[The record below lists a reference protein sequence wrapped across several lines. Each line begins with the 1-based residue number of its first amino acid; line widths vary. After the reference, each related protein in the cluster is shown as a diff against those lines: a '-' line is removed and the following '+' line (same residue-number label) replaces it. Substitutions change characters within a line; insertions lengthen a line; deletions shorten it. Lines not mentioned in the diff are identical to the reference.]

1 MEYTLKTKT
10 GLINIAALLTVF
22 AGILIFFLGAHPI
35 VPWDGD
41 DWGTLNNYNR
51 HALPT
56 WGTWNPSR
64 VLPEVIGPLLGYLSA
79 YVVYPIYG
87 DYVQSITISVALLL
101 ATSMSIFFYMLCKLF
116 YTLAKQQM
124 VAICA
129 SFLVITL
136 YFLIFKSKPDDNLY
150 MLWSFNLC
158 SAIYY
163 LIPNLFNSVLV
174 CYFIIKIIE
183 NKNLQLT
190 DNNLYK
196 YGFFIL
202 ILYFAGFSMM
212 WASAM
217 VALYLF
223 LEIVFGFASNGIK
236 VYWTNK
242 LQYNKVY
249 LFFIVVFITYC
260 VFEFFGGRSAEL
272 QKEHPSGS
280 WLKSSFNH
288 FMRLAKQVELLSATF
303 GITALLSALFVKF
316 RTKESNVTF
325 RLAVRFI
332 ICAICISLFY
342 IIADTKAGPSFASR
356 IESVYGS
363 YFFII
368 LAAVTCCVYVVTK
381 YPKSFLVMPVILVV
395 LFNEATRSYKP
406 FSLGHWTDTS
416 SMQKRT
422 YMTQWI
428 NEVKKADKE
437 GKLTVT
443 IKYPGG
449 LRIWTKWLSEALYA
463 HNITSRQMEIIFTE
477 ESRQQ

>member
-10 GLINIAALLTVF
+10 GLINIVALVAVF
-22 AGILIFFLGAHPI
+22 VGILIFFLGAHPI

-41 DWGTLNNYNR
+41 DWGTIGNYNR

-64 VLPEVIGPLLGYLSA
+64 ILPEVIGPLLGYFSA
-79 YVVYPIYG
+79 YVVYPMYG

-129 SFLVITL
+129 SLLVVIL
-136 YFLIFKSKPDDNLY
+136 YFLIFKSNPDNNHH

-158 SAIYY
+158 TAIYY

-217 VALYLF
+217 LALYLF
-223 LEIVFGFASNGIK
+223 LEIVFGFIGNGIK
-236 VYWTNK
+236 NYWNNT

-249 LFFIVVFITYC
+249 LFFLIVFITYC
-260 VFEFFGGRSAEL
+260 VFEFFGGRSANL
-272 QKEHPSGS
+272 QSEHQGAR
-280 WLKSSFNH
+280 LTNAFRH
-288 FMRLAKQVELLSATF
+288 FFRLAKQVEPLTLTF
-303 GITALLSALFVKF
+303 GIAALAGALFVRF
-316 RTKESNVTF
+316 RTKETSVVF
-325 RLAVRFI
+325 RLAIRFI
-332 ICAICISLFY
+332 ICAIGISLFY
-342 IIADTKAGPSFASR
+342 IIADTKAGPEFASR

-368 LAAVTCCVYVVTK
+368 LAAVTCCVYVLTK
-381 YPKSFLVMPVILVV
+381 YPKAFLVLPIIVVV

-406 FSLGHWTDTS
+406 YSGGVWTDTS
-416 SMQKRT
+416 ASKKHA
-422 YMTQWI
+422 YMSAWITQI
-428 NEVKKADKE
+428 KKADKE
-437 GKLTVT
+437 GKTAVT
-443 IKYPGG
+443 IKYPNDLG
-449 LRIWTKWLSEALYA
+449 IWFGVLSEALYA
-463 HNITSRQMEIIFTE
+463 HNITSKPIQITAEKVNPA
-477 ESRQQ
+477 Q